1 MKRQFFV
8 ATLVI
13 GIMSTNVSL
22 LTFAQN
28 NNEVAL
34 SAEVAMMDTNVDEVK
49 QSIATYIQEDMQ
61 KYDTGVSATTVLD
74 SSDSVINPEMSSFKE
89 YVEQKKILNQNR
101 QSAFGF
107 EVEKKNVEITYED
120 ISYENGVYTIDYVV
134 DETLQFAHL
143 DSPTYVST
151 KHTTIVEPTEDGFM
165 INDDTSDDPVDLYVR
180 DQVSMEEYIAADQK
194 EIQKELQA
202 EQKVLSE
209 TEQVSL
215 ENVSTC
221 ATTSSF
227 NRTAMYNYAYN
238 NYNKRPSQWGNF
250 DALGGDCTNFVS
262 QIIYAGGAP
271 FDTTG
276 NYTWY
281 YKGMSNRA
289 PAWTSVTSLHKYLV
303 NNDYIGPQGKVDSS
317 NAAYIAMIGDVIQID
332 FGNDGTYD
340 HSTSIVHHQT
350 SITSQTT
357 IAAHSSNRWNY
368 PINSFSGTK
377 RWIHLTGYME

>member
-165 INDDTSDDPVDLYVR
+165 INDDTTDDPVDLYVR
-180 DQVSMEEYIAADQK
+180 DQIPMEK
-194 EIQKELQA
+194 
-202 EQKVLSE
+202 
-209 TEQVSL
+209 
-215 ENVSTC
+215 
-221 ATTSSF
+221 
-227 NRTAMYNYAYN
+227 
-238 NYNKRPSQWGNF
+238 
-250 DALGGDCTNFVS
+250 
-262 QIIYAGGAP
+262 
-271 FDTTG
+271 
-276 NYTWY
+276 
-281 YKGMSNRA
+281 
-289 PAWTSVTSLHKYLV
+289 
-303 NNDYIGPQGKVDSS
+303 
-317 NAAYIAMIGDVIQID
+317 
-332 FGNDGTYD
+332 
-340 HSTSIVHHQT
+340 
-350 SITSQTT
+350 
-357 IAAHSSNRWNY
+357 
-368 PINSFSGTK
+368 
-377 RWIHLTGYME
+377 